1 MPTQNFSIFKPEM
14 KGTAGV
20 DILRPVINIRTD
32 AAFAVDLNFIS
43 LQRVNENEI
52 NLYIVR
58 NEVETRVVKLKGYN
72 PAVDKISTAQGD
84 FTLQEIFNHGH
95 DAPFYKQAR
104 INCQVQR
111 NCK

>member
-1 MPTQNFSIFKPEM
+1 MPTQSFSIFKPEVQ
-14 KGTAGV
+14 GTNGV
-20 DILRPVINIRTD
+20 DTIRPVVSVSTHASFPIDIS
-32 AAFAVDLNFIS
+32 FIS
-43 LQRVNENEI
+43 LKKVNENEI

-58 NEVETRVVKLKGYN
+58 NEAETRVVKLKGYN